1 MEVGSIFI
9 RATLVSERCSV
20 PTVVVTNLK
29 IRWWSRRDMKR
40 GDGTKSVVL
49 SLRIRMDSFG
59 FSLSASHAMHG
70 IQQEQDD
77 DSLLIPVLFSLYM
90 R

>member
-1 MEVGSIFI
+1 
-9 RATLVSERCSV
+9 
-20 PTVVVTNLK
+20 
-29 IRWWSRRDMKR
+29 MKR

-49 SLRIRMDSFG
+49 SLRIRLDSFG

-77 DSLLIPVLFSLYM
+77 DSLLIPVSFSLYM